1 MTDIDLE
8 RILSGGKNLVRTG
21 WMQRG
26 VPPSVGETVAQ
37 HSWEAGILAYY
48 ISKKLKEKGVNV
60 SPEKAVTIA
69 VFHDI
74 GETLLGDLPK
84 WATDRLPQKEE
95 IEREAIKQL
104 GLGEELFEE
113 YKNKSLEGQ
122 IAKLS
127 EMLATYLQARR
138 YLRHGYD
145 VKEIMETYFSV
156 LQEMKRRSPFNL
168 IEKQI
173 DFLINDLIK

>member
-1 MTDIDLE
+1 
-8 RILSGGKNLVRTG
+8 
-21 WMQRG
+21 
-26 VPPSVGETVAQ
+26 
-37 HSWEAGILAYY
+37 
-48 ISKKLKEKGVNV
+48 
-60 SPEKAVTIA
+60 
-69 VFHDI
+69 
-74 GETLLGDLPK
+74 TLLGDLPK

-95 IEREAIKQL
+95 IEKEAIKQL

-113 YKNKSLEGQ
+113 YKNRSLEGQ

-127 EMLATYLQARR
+127 EMLATYLQAKR
-138 YLRHGYD
+138 YLRQGYD

-168 IEKQI
+168 IENQI